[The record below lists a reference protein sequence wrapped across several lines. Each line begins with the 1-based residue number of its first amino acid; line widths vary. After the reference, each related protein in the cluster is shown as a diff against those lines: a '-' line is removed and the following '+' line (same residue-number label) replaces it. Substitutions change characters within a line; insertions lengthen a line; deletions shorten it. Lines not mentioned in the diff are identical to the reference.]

1 LLIWIASNQT
11 KLTDRV
17 AILRELKRGASFS
30 LKKKD
35 YEGILSRIQT
45 ANSILHDLMGQNCG
59 LEPSRRHRSQARLI
73 GLIRGLTRSIFNSL
87 RSASACCCVKSHDVC
102 LELEPREAIL
112 VPTDADDQVARKFDF
127 HVGLGFDE
135 TRENENSSPELA
147 ARRWESIRI
156 KLAKADTKPSVPC
169 STSPVPV
176 QTRPK
181 ASRGV
186 GWTKSLSF
194 KFARETPS
202 SSSSVTQTLV
212 DVSQSLLVAP
222 MTSAS
227 AASVP
232 APVPREISELCR
244 ARVRNPK
251 AVAVDCYGY
260 IADAEHKFELRP
272 PEIPPASARRTAVTL
287 RQVLTRQASDPSW
300 PPFEY
305 PDKLRVAVALAVSIL
320 HLYKT
325 PWLPRVVTLDDVLFL
340 LEDGWT
346 PSSVTSGHSAYMY
359 RPFVVRNL
367 KDSERPS
374 HPQSREGPRPVNLT
388 VLSLGVLLI
397 QLIIGRVVD
406 ELDISGS
413 ADMDSILEKH
423 EAGSRLSGEVTTSGG
438 LNFATAVRWCL
449 DTVLEVATLENDG
462 FCQSFYGAVVAK
474 LRDDAKLVDVGC

>member
-1 LLIWIASNQT
+1 LG
-11 KLTDRV
+11 
-17 AILRELKRGASFS
+17 ELKRGASFS

-45 ANSILHDLMGQNCG
+45 ANSILHDLAGQNCG

-102 LELEPREAIL
+102 LELEPRDAIL
-112 VPTDADDQVARKFDF
+112 VPTDADDQVARKFNF
-127 HVGLGFDE
+127 HVGVSLDE
-135 TRENENSSPELA
+135 TQEKESRQVLA
-147 ARRWESIRI
+147 RWESVYI
-156 KLAKADTKPSVPC
+156 KLAKAPPKPSVTC
-169 STSPVPV
+169 SASTTVAV
-176 QTRPK
+176 HTRPK

-186 GWTKSLSF
+186 GWAKSWSFKSSRETSLSV
-194 KFARETPS
+194 S

-212 DVSQSLLVAP
+212 DMSQSLVVAP
-222 MTSAS
+222 MASVS
-227 AASVP
+227 AAS

-244 ARVRNPK
+244 AIVRNPK

-260 IADAEHKFELRP
+260 VTDAEHKFELRP
-272 PEIPPASARRTAVTL
+272 PESPPTSARTAVTL
-287 RQVLTRQASDPSW
+287 RQILTREGSNPSW

-325 PWLPRVVTLDDVLFL
+325 PWLPRIVTLDDVLFL
-340 LEDGWT
+340 LEEDGT
-346 PSSVTSGHSAYMY
+346 QGPITGGHSAYHY
-359 RPFVVRNL
+359 RPFVVRHL
-367 KDSERPS
+367 KEQRS
-374 HPQSREGPRPVNLT
+374 HPKPQEGPRPVNLT
-388 VLSLGVLLI
+388 VLSLGMLLI
-397 QLIIGRVVD
+397 QLIISRVVD

-413 ADMDSILEKH
+413 TDMESILAKH

-449 DTVLEVATLENDG
+449 DTVLEVATLENDA

-474 LRDDAKLVDVGC
+474 LQDDAKLVEVDS

>member
-1 LLIWIASNQT
+1 
-11 KLTDRV
+11 
-17 AILRELKRGASFS
+17 
-30 LKKKD
+30 
-35 YEGILSRIQT
+35 
-45 ANSILHDLMGQNCG
+45 
-59 LEPSRRHRSQARLI
+59 
-73 GLIRGLTRSIFNSL
+73 
-87 RSASACCCVKSHDVC
+87 VKSHDVC

-112 VPTDADDQVARKFDF
+112 VPTDADDQVARKFEF

-135 TRENENSSPELA
+135 TTREKENSTALA
-147 ARRWESIRI
+147 VRRWESIRI

-169 STSPVPV
+169 STSSSPVPV
-176 QTRPK
+176 QTRLK

-202 SSSSVTQTLV
+202 SSSFSSSSVTQTLV
-212 DVSQSLLVAP
+212 DVSQSLVVAP

-227 AASVP
+227 PASVP
-232 APVPREISELCR
+232 TPVPREISELCR
-244 ARVRNPK
+244 AIVRNPK

-260 IADAEHKFELRP
+260 ITDAGHKFELRP
-272 PEIPPASARRTAVTL
+272 PDTPPVSARRTAVTL
-287 RQVLTRQASDPSW
+287 RQVLTRQGSDPPW

-340 LEDGWT
+340 LEDDCT
-346 PSSVTSGHSAYMY
+346 PGPITGGRSAHMY

-367 KDSERPS
+367 QDSERRS
-374 HPQSREGPRPVNLT
+374 HPQPREGPRPVNLT

-397 QLIIGRVVD
+397 QLIIGRVVE

-413 ADMDSILEKH
+413 MPDMESILEKH
-423 EAGSRLSGEVTTSGG
+423 EAGSRLGGEVTTSGG